1 VFFFFFLE
9 KNKLILVSSLILW
22 LNNVTSLSTSYLTS
36 IYIYIYIYNSSLL
49 LQPQLE
55 DRQSKRDKRSHGQ
68 NASNIV

>member
-36 IYIYIYIYNSSLL
+36 IYIYIYIY
-49 LQPQLE
+49 
-55 DRQSKRDKRSHGQ
+55 
-68 NASNIV
+68 I

>member
-22 LNNVTSLSTSYLTS
+22 LNNVTSLSTSYLTR
-36 IYIYIYIYNSSLL
+36 IYIYIYNSSLL

>member
-36 IYIYIYIYNSSLL
+36 IYIYIYIIHRYCCNHNSKTDKVK
-49 LQPQLE
+49 E
-55 DRQSKRDKRSHGQ
+55 TKGHMARMRQT
-68 NASNIV
+68 